1 MNLHQSLDLH
11 SAPWMVGGDFNQIV
25 HPAEHSVL
33 AVNSLSPQMIE
44 LRDCLIQLELFDLR
58 YQGPTFTWS
67 NHQPDDPIAKKLD
80 RLLISSP
87 ILHLFPH
94 CSTYFMPPLFSDH
107 SPCLVDLAFKI
118 PTSGTKPFRFYN
130 YLTKHPDFHQVVLQA
145 WTEAGS
151 LVTNLSDCLLQAV
164 QVQSLNS
171 PSTLLFEQE
180 KELLQKWQFFYRVVQ
195 VRLNY
200 NTIRSF
206 HLPSGEVPLQMSS
219 HAIRHFQSIL
229 GPLLLPPTTLPSPP
243 TWFQSL
249 TLYMCSD
256 QEAQTMILLPT
267 SEEIS
272 RVLLRLNPNKA
283 PGPDGLTSGF
293 YKAAWDILGSE
304 VVASIIQFFTSSY
317 LPTAA
322 NSTILSLV
330 PKRPGASL
338 ITDYRPISCL
348 NTIYKTISR
357 LLVKRLKP
365 ILSSLI
371 VPNQT
376 AFVKGRLLVEN
387 TVLASE
393 LRSLL
398 DG

>member
-1 MNLHQSLDLH
+1 MN
-11 SAPWMVGGDFNQIV
+11 FN
-25 HPAEHSVL
+25 A
-33 AVNSLSPQMIE
+33 
-44 LRDCLIQLELFDLR
+44 
-58 YQGPTFTWS
+58 
-67 NHQPDDPIAKKLD
+67 
-80 RLLISSP
+80 
-87 ILHLFPH
+87 
-94 CSTYFMPPLFSDH
+94 
-107 SPCLVDLAFKI
+107 
-118 PTSGTKPFRFYN
+118 
-130 YLTKHPDFHQVVLQA
+130 
-145 WTEAGS
+145 
-151 LVTNLSDCLLQAV
+151 
-164 QVQSLNS
+164 
-171 PSTLLFEQE
+171 
-180 KELLQKWQFFYRVVQ
+180 
-195 VRLNY
+195 
-200 NTIRSF
+200 IRSF
-206 HLPSGEVPLQMSS
+206 HLPSGEVILDPLQMSS

-229 GPLLLPPTTLPSPP
+229 GPLLLSPSPLHSPP

-249 TLYMCSD
+249 NLYVISF
-256 QEAQTMILLPT
+256 QEAQTMLLLP
-267 SEEIS
+267 SGEEIS

-293 YKAAWDILGSE
+293 YKAAWDIVGSE

-322 NSTILSLV
+322 NATILTLV

-338 ITDYRPISCL
+338 ITEFRPISCL
-348 NTIYKTISR
+348 NTVYKTISR

-393 LRSLL
+393 LRRSL